1 LIGGEIQVAT
11 REPSKPKQT
20 KLTLMRAAERLFAE
34 HGVDHVS
41 LREVSVAAG
50 QKNHSAA
57 VYHFGS
63 REGLIDAILARHAR
77 PLHFQWVAY
86 IETLAREGSIG
97 VRPLIEFLIR
107 GIAAKLDDADG
118 GIAWISISAQLNANP
133 TMPLSL
139 RPISMTP
146 EVLRLSEAL
155 LSCAPIEP
163 SLIFLRVER
172 VLSVLFGSLL
182 NWARLES
189 SGATMISREAFIS
202 DLIDTT
208 VALIEVPPS
217 LQTRVLLD
225 QTT

>member
-1 LIGGEIQVAT
+1 MAT
-11 REPSKPKQT
+11 KDLPRPEQT
-20 KLTLMRAAERLFAE
+20 KLALMRAAEKLFAE
-34 HGVDHVS
+34 RGVDHVS

-77 PLHFQWVAY
+77 PLHFQWVVR
-86 IETLAREGSIG
+86 IEELEREGGIG
-97 VRPLIEFLIR
+97 IRPLIDFLIR
-107 GIAAKLDDADG
+107 GMAAKLDDADG
-118 GIAWISISAQLNANP
+118 GIAWMSISAQLNASP

-155 LSCAPIEP
+155 LSCAPLES
-163 SLIFLRVER
+163 SLIFLRMER

-182 NWARLES
+182 TWARFEAN
-189 SGATMISREAFIS
+189 GANMISREAFIS

-217 LQTRVLLD
+217 ADTRVLLD
-225 QTT
+225 APEGS